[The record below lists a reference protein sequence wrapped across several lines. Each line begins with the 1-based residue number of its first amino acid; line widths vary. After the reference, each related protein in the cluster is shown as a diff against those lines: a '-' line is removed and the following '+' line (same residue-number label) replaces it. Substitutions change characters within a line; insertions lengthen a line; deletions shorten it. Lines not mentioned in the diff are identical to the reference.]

1 MSKHWFVS
9 KAYEL
14 ENEFDEQGENGEV
27 SSQNDLADEYMG
39 LENENELGHD
49 EEIEKDYDEFVD
61 GVDTS
66 NQEAFVLK

>member
-1 MSKHWFVS
+1 
-9 KAYEL
+9 
-14 ENEFDEQGENGEV
+14 
-27 SSQNDLADEYMG
+27 MG